1 MNTNSIAYAIW
12 AAATLY
18 FTVQVLRSVRVVP
31 NRTELLVERLG
42 RYDRTLG
49 PGVHL
54 LIPFIDKVAFS
65 IDLKEEPIEVP
76 PQDCFTRDNV
86 RVEVDG
92 VLYMKV
98 VQSKL
103 SCYGIVEYRNAIIQ
117 LAQTMVRSVIGK
129 LDLDH
134 TLTERE
140 RINSEVVTALND
152 IARTWGVLISRYE
165 VKNIVPPT
173 SVRDAMEKQMA
184 AERDRR
190 ALLARAEGEKQARLN
205 DSEGKKQ
212 EMINRSLGEMQRRIN
227 EAEGKA
233 EEILAISRATA
244 DSLRTVA
251 ESVAV
256 PGGKEAVNLR
266 LGQALVGK
274 LGALASGQRVVLP
287 LDLTKVDDL
296 LKGIGLD
303 TSSPVPV
310 PRPQARVAPAPSP
323 QPVVIARPPS
333 VDMPTTLPTF
343 APPGPP
349 GPRRE

>member
-1 MNTNSIAYAIW
+1 MEPVAYAIW
-12 AAATLY
+12 AFAALY
-18 FTVQVLRSVRVVP
+18 IAVKVLRSIRVVP

-54 LIPFIDKVAFS
+54 LIPFLDKVAFTV
-65 IDLKEEPIEVP
+65 DLKEEAIDVP
-76 PQDCFTRDNV
+76 PQDCFTKDNV

-98 VQSKL
+98 TQSKM
-103 SCYGIVEYRNAIIQ
+103 SCYAIVEYRFAIIQ

-140 RINSEVVTALND
+140 RINSEVVNALND
-152 IARTWGVLISRYE
+152 IARTWGVQVSRYE
-165 VKNIVPPT
+165 VKNIVPPA

-184 AERDRR
+184 SERDRR
-190 ALLARAEGEKQARLN
+190 ALLARAEGEKQARVN

-212 EMINRSLGEMQRRIN
+212 EMINRSMGEMQRRIN

-233 EEILAISRATA
+233 EEIIAIGRATA
-244 DSLRTVA
+244 DSIRTVA

-256 PGGKEAVNLR
+256 PGGREAVNLR

-274 LGALASGQRVVLP
+274 LGALSSGQRVVLP
-287 LDLTKVDDL
+287 LDLTNVDAL
-296 LKGIGLD
+296 LKGVGLE
-303 TSSPVPV
+303 TSAGPAVPAPKPIAV
-310 PRPQARVAPAPSP
+310 PLPPLQPAVAQRPSAPAPVPGAAAS
-323 QPVVIARPPS
+323 
-333 VDMPTTLPTF
+333 DPT
-343 APPGPP
+343 
-349 GPRRE
+349 RSE